1 MVVVRPHTM
10 LIERYIQ
17 VNNSAELASWANR
30 DDFPLLEARLLDLH
44 RPDAHWVLLRSEVA
58 VGYCSLWW
66 RSVPEYPGERL
77 GLIGHYNVVDSAA
90 AMSLLNYAAAELA
103 AQGCTRAIAPIDG
116 NTWRRYRLLSERGA
130 EPLFFL
136 EPDNPD
142 EWCGQFEAAGFGAIA
157 HYSSALAN
165 DLTQIDP
172 RLAAVEQRLGSAGIT
187 IHPLDLAQFDTALKR
202 IHALSL
208 VAFQRNFLY
217 SPISQAEF
225 LAQYCQVRP
234 YVQPELV
241 LLAEQGETLVG
252 FLFAVPDLLQAQ
264 RGETVDTVIIKTV
277 AVLPGRAYAGLGNVL
292 VARVQ
297 AIAHALGYRR
307 AIHALMHE
315 GNNSRNLSARYARS
329 IRRYTLY
336 SRKL

>member
-1 MVVVRPHTM
+1 M
-10 LIERYIQ
+10 LTERYIQ
-17 VNNSAELASWANR
+17 VNNSADLAFLASR
-30 DDFPLLEARLLDLH
+30 DGFPLLEARLLELH
-44 RPDAHWVLLRSEVA
+44 QPDAHWVLQRSEAV

-66 RSVPEYPGERL
+66 RSLPDIWGERL
-77 GLIGHYNVVDSAA
+77 GFIGHYNVMDSAA
-90 AMSLLNYAAAELA
+90 AAGLLNHAAGELA
-103 AQGCTRAIAPIDG
+103 ALGCTLAIAPIDG
-116 NTWRRYRLLSERGA
+116 NTWRRYRLLSDRGT

-157 HYSSALAN
+157 HYSSALAT
-165 DLTQIDP
+165 DLTQVDP
-172 RLAAVEQRLGSAGIT
+172 RLTAVQQRLDAAGVKIR
-187 IHPLDLAQFDTALKR
+187 PLALDQFDAELER

-208 VAFQRNFLY
+208 VAFQHNFLY

-225 LAQYCQVRP
+225 LTQYRQVRP

-241 LLAEQGETLVG
+241 LLAEQEPQLVG

-277 AVLPGRAYAGLGNVL
+277 AVLPGRRYAGLGNVL

-297 AIAHALGYRR
+297 AIAHDLGYRR
-307 AIHALMHE
+307 AIHALMHDD
-315 GNNSRNLSARYARS
+315 NNSRNLSSRYAHS

-336 SRKL
+336 ARKL

>member
-1 MVVVRPHTM
+1 MPT
-10 LIERYIQ
+10 ERYIQ
-17 VNNSAELASWANR
+17 INNSAELASLVAQGG
-30 DDFPLLEARLLDLH
+30 FPPLEARIFELH
-44 RPDAHWVLLRSEVA
+44 QPDAHWVLLRDEA
-58 VGYCSLWW
+58 IAGYCSLWW
-66 RSVPEYPGERL
+66 QSVPDYPGERL
-77 GLIGHYNVVDSAA
+77 GLIGHYNVADGAA
-90 AMSLLNYAAAELA
+90 AAGLLNHAAGELA
-103 AQGCTRAIAPIDG
+103 ARGCTRAIAPIDG
-116 NTWRRYRLLSERGA
+116 NTWRRYRLLSDRGS

-142 EWCGQFEAAGFGAIA
+142 DWCKQFEAAGFGAIA
-157 HYSSALAN
+157 HYSSALAT
-165 DLTQIDP
+165 DLTQVDP
-172 RLAAVEQRLGSAGIT
+172 RLAEVEQRLEAAGVT
-187 IHPLDLAQFDTALKR
+187 IRPLTVEQFDTELAR

-217 SPISQAEF
+217 SPISQTEF
-225 LAQYCQVRP
+225 LTQYRQVRP

-241 LLAEQGETLVG
+241 LLAEQDERLVG

-297 AIAHALGYRR
+297 AIAHQLGYRR
-307 AIHALMHE
+307 AIHALMHD
-315 GNNSRNLSARYARS
+315 GNNSRNLSNRYADS

>member
-1 MVVVRPHTM
+1 M
-10 LIERYIQ
+10 LTERYIQ
-17 VNNSAELASWANR
+17 VNNSAELASLATQGG
-30 DDFPLLEARLLDLH
+30 FPLLEARMFELH
-44 RPDAHWVLLRSEVA
+44 QLDAHWVLLRGEA
-58 VGYCSLWW
+58 IAGYCSLWW

-77 GLIGHYNVVDSAA
+77 GLIGHYAVADGLAA
-90 AMSLLNYAAAELA
+90 ASLLGHAAGELA
-103 AQGCTRAIAPIDG
+103 AQGCTLAIAPIDG
-116 NTWRRYRLLSERGA
+116 NTWRRYRLLSDRGT
-130 EPLFFL
+130 EPPFFL

-157 HYSSALAN
+157 HYSSALAT
-165 DLTQIDP
+165 DLTQVDP
-172 RLAAVEQRLGSAGIT
+172 RLTAVQQRLDAAGVKIR
-187 IHPLDLAQFDTALKR
+187 PLALDQFDAELER

-225 LAQYCQVRP
+225 LTQYRQVRP

-241 LLAEQGETLVG
+241 LLAEQESQLVG

-264 RGETVDTVIIKTV
+264 RGKTVDTVIIKTV
-277 AVLPGRAYAGLGNVL
+277 AVLPGRRYAGLGNVL

-297 AIAHALGYRR
+297 AIAHDLGYRR
-307 AIHALMHE
+307 AIHALMHDD
-315 GNNSRNLSARYARS
+315 NNSRNLSSRYAHS

-336 SRKL
+336 ARKL

>member
-1 MVVVRPHTM
+1 MST
-10 LIERYIQ
+10 ERYIQ
-17 VNNSAELASWANR
+17 INNSAELASLANQS
-30 DDFPLLEARLLDLH
+30 DFPLLESRLLELH
-44 RPDAHWVLLRSEVA
+44 RPDAHWVLLRSEA
-58 VGYCSLWW
+58 IAGYCSLWW
-66 RSVPEYPGERL
+66 QSVPEYPDERL
-77 GLIGHYNVVDSAA
+77 GLIGHYSVADGAA
-90 AMSLLNYAAAELA
+90 AVNLLNHAAAELA
-103 AQGCTRAIAPIDG
+103 ARGCTLAIAPIDG
-116 NTWRRYRLLSERGA
+116 NTWRRYRLLSDRGT

-142 EWCGQFEAAGFGAIA
+142 EWCGQFEEAGFGAIA
-157 HYSSALAN
+157 QYSSALAN
-165 DLTQIDP
+165 DLTQVDP
-172 RLAAVEQRLGSAGIT
+172 RLETVEHRLSSAGVT
-187 IHPLDLAQFDTALKR
+187 IRPLDLDQFDAELER

-225 LAQYCQVRP
+225 LVQYRQVRP

-241 LLAEQGETLVG
+241 LLAEQESQLVG

-277 AVLPGRAYAGLGNVL
+277 AVLPGRIYAGLGNVL

-297 AIAHALGYRR
+297 AIAYALGYRR
-307 AIHALMHE
+307 AIHALMHDA
-315 GNNSRNLSARYARS
+315 NNSRNLSSRYARS

-336 SRKL
+336 AKKL

>member
-1 MVVVRPHTM
+1 MPT
-10 LIERYIQ
+10 ERYIQ
-17 VNNSAELASWANR
+17 INNSAELASLAAQGG
-30 DDFPLLEARLLDLH
+30 FPPLEAQTFELH
-44 RPDAHWVLLRSEVA
+44 QPDAHWVLLRGEA
-58 VGYCSLWW
+58 IAGYCSLWW
-66 RSVPEYPGERL
+66 QSVPDYPGERL
-77 GLIGHYNVVDSAA
+77 GLIGHYNVMDSAA
-90 AMSLLNYAAAELA
+90 AANLLNHAAAELTT
-103 AQGCTRAIAPIDG
+103 QGCTMAIAPIDG
-116 NTWRRYRLLSERGA
+116 NTWRRYRLLSDRGT

-142 EWCGQFEAAGFGAIA
+142 EWCGQFEEAGFGAIA
-157 HYSSALAN
+157 HYSSAVAN

-172 RLAAVEQRLGSAGIT
+172 RLAAAEQRLGSAGIT
-187 IHPLDLAQFDTALKR
+187 IRPLDLEQFDAALEQ

-208 VAFQRNFLY
+208 VAFQHNFLY

-225 LAQYCQVRP
+225 LAQYRQVRP

-241 LLAEQGETLVG
+241 LLAEQASQLVG

-264 RGETVDTVIIKTV
+264 RGEAVDTVIIKTV
-277 AVLPGRAYAGLGNVL
+277 AVLPGRRYAGLGNVL

-297 AIAHALGYRR
+297 AIAYVLGYRR
-307 AIHALMHE
+307 AIHALMHDD
-315 GNNSRNLSARYARS
+315 NNSRNLSDRYARS

>member
-1 MVVVRPHTM
+1 MSTEHYVQ
-10 LIERYIQ
+10 I
-17 VNNSAELASWANR
+17 NNSTELA
-30 DDFPLLEARLLDLH
+30 PLATQGGCPPLEARLLELH
-44 RPDAHWVLLRSEVA
+44 QPDAHWVLLRNGA
-58 VGYCSLWW
+58 IAGYCSLWW
-66 RSVPEYPGERL
+66 RFVPDYPGERL
-77 GLIGHYNVVDSAA
+77 GLLGHYSVADAA
-90 AMSLLNYAAAELA
+90 AAASLLNHAAAELA

-116 NTWRRYRLLSERGA
+116 NTWRRYRLLSDRGS

-172 RLAAVEQRLGSAGIT
+172 RLAAVEERLQATDVT
-187 IHPLDLAQFDTALKR
+187 IRPLALEQFDTELER

-225 LAQYCQVRP
+225 LTQYRQVRP

-241 LLAEQGETLVG
+241 LLAEQGEKLVG
-252 FLFAVPDLLQAQ
+252 FLFAVPDWLQAQ
-264 RGETVDTVIIKTV
+264 RGETVNTVIIKTV
-277 AVLPGRAYAGLGNVL
+277 AVLPGRVYAGLGNVL
-292 VARVQ
+292 VARLQ

-307 AIHALMHE
+307 AIHALMHD
-315 GNNSRNLSARYARS
+315 GNNSRNLSSRYAHS

-336 SRKL
+336 SRRL